1 MFHAWFQC
9 LQWWNRQAIN
19 AWGNHC
25 DVIILN
31 VFDIFKGQIPVRKHI
46 SKCKHTCMDM
56 NIFQRCKSPSDKD
69 TAFPINDSCSGQ
81 ERTVCDW
88 AVELGGETRLTGPA
102 WRHSVPPCCPILSR
116 DYSGEFSHPQSID
129 WNSRL
134 HCIGIPE
141 STELNSK
148 LHWIWIW
155 TSLTVQG

>member
-1 MFHAWFQC
+1 
-9 LQWWNRQAIN
+9 
-19 AWGNHC
+19 
-25 DVIILN
+25 
-31 VFDIFKGQIPVRKHI
+31 
-46 SKCKHTCMDM
+46 MDM

-148 LHWIWIW
+148 LR
-155 TSLTVQG
+155 